1 MKCGAWKTGRSYA
14 ERSCAHGAQL
24 LCLVSRGR
32 SPGTITER
40 YATLR
45 RERLTEE
52 PPKGE
57 TGHLPG
63 DTRQQSES
71 FTRSSKS
78 SLLEIAF
85 RISLYRTSIWC
96 VVCRSVHHFDVCN
109 YAYVH
114 HFDVYPLTTHT
125 EIILMC
131 IITFESVP
139 NWHHLGLAC
148 CFALSTLP
156 HATTRSNSN
165 QKG

>member
-32 SPGTITER
+32 SPGTITDR
-40 YATLR
+40 CATLR

-125 EIILMC
+125 DIHH
-131 IITFESVP
+131 FDVH
-139 NWHHLGLAC
+139 HHLWISAKLTPFRVSLLLC
-148 CFALSTLP
+148 PL
-156 HATTRSNSN
+156 HTTPCNN
-165 QKG
+165 PQ